1 MDAIQQ
7 FKSEVQA
14 NIQRLG
20 QDPALAAD
28 TLAWM
33 IKAGTVGAYT
43 YNFQWLGRPIIQ
55 YPQDIHAM
63 QELIWATR
71 PDVIVETG
79 IAHGGSLI
87 LSASMLALL
96 DYCDAQVNGTPLF
109 PGKSNRRVVGVD
121 IDIRAHN
128 RQEIEAHPLSHLI
141 TLIQGSSIAP
151 DLSLIH
157 I

>member
-55 YPQDIHAM
+55 YC
-63 QELIWATR
+63 
-71 PDVIVETG
+71 
-79 IAHGGSLI
+79 
-87 LSASMLALL
+87 LL
-96 DYCDAQVNGTPLF
+96 YTSRCV
-109 PGKSNRRVVGVD
+109 
-121 IDIRAHN
+121 
-128 RQEIEAHPLSHLI
+128 
-141 TLIQGSSIAP
+141 
-151 DLSLIH
+151 
-157 I
+157 